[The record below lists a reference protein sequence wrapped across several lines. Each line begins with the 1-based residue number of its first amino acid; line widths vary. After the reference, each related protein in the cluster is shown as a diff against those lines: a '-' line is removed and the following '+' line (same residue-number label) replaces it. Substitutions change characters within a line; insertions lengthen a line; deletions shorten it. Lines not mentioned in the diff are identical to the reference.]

1 MIQVIDKIDDKI
13 DLIEMKN
20 DDITVVV
27 SNYGCT
33 IIKR

>member
-20 DDITVVV
+20 DDITENVK
-27 SNYGCT
+27 NEKCPL
-33 IIKR
+33 